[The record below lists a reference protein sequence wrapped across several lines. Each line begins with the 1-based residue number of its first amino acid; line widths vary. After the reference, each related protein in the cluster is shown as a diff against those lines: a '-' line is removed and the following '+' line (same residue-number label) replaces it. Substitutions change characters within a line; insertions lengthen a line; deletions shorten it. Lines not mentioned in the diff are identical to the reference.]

1 MMSEVEA
8 KAGVS
13 ATQRMNKW
21 IVAGLLLVLVAIVVL
36 NLPHRFSDD
45 LSLIGTGQP
54 AVVLVRDKNA
64 AESMDL
70 MNAVNSVRNQFKGR
84 VLFLLTD
91 YDTPEGRAFIAAN
104 NAAPMTLVLFDAA
117 GKPVKVLAA
126 PQTAEN
132 VQSAIAA
139 IPSVK
144 YPKTSGR
151 APL

>member
-1 MMSEVEA
+1 MGEVEA

-13 ATQRMNKW
+13 VNSRMNKW
-21 IVAGLLLVLVAIVVL
+21 IVACLLAVLVAIVVL
-36 NLPHRFSDD
+36 NLPHGFSDD

-64 AESMDL
+64 VESMAL
-70 MNAVNSVRNQFKGR
+70 MSVVNSVRNQFKGR

-104 NAAPMTLVLFDAA
+104 NAAPITLVLFDAA
-117 GKPVKVLAA
+117 GKQAKILAA
-126 PQTAEN
+126 PQTAES
-132 VQSAIAA
+132 VQQAIAA
-139 IPSVK
+139 IPVVR

>member
-1 MMSEVEA
+1 MSDVEA

-13 ATQRMNKW
+13 VNSRMNKW
-21 IVAGLLLVLVAIVVL
+21 IVAGLLAVLVAIVLL
-36 NLPHRFSDD
+36 NMPHGFSDD

-70 MNAVNSVRNQFKGR
+70 MNVVNSVRNQFKGR

-91 YDTPEGRAFIAAN
+91 YDTLEGRAFVAAN
-104 NAAPMTLVLFDAA
+104 NAAPITLVLFDAT

-126 PQTAEN
+126 PQTVEN
-132 VQSAIAA
+132 VQKEIAA
-139 IPSVK
+139 IPSIK

>member
-1 MMSEVEA
+1 MGEVES
-8 KAGVS
+8 KSVVT
-13 ATQRMNKW
+13 ATPRINKW
-21 IVAGLLLVLVAIVVL
+21 IVAGLVALLVAIAVL
-36 NLPHRFSDD
+36 NMPRGFSDD

-64 AESMDL
+64 VESMDL
-70 MNAVNSVRNQFKGR
+70 MKVLNSVRNQFKGR

-91 YDTPEGRAFIAAN
+91 YDTPEGREFIAAN
-104 NAAPMTLVLFDAA
+104 NAARITLVLFDAA
-117 GKPVKVLAA
+117 GRPVKVLTA

-132 VQSAIAA
+132 VQKEIAA